1 MSPKKPKMQTRNF
14 ATFIFL
20 EIFTIEN
27 QKLMMHTKEVDYLQ
41 KGIFNRFNF
50 LLLKYLKINVLF
62 SLELGSGKRNRW

>member
-1 MSPKKPKMQTRNF
+1 MQTRNF